1 MNKYKLFLVIAMIC
15 QHSTAMSSSLN
26 TSCSDIEWRV
36 SSNQKRLTPYNKDTL
51 LLPVEITFKEPLIN
65 NCIQGIIIDGEQRID
80 FKSHNNIFLS
90 QIYNEDLQPFENKG
104 NNQTFTTIS
113 KNRASNNKKYTIWLS
128 VPNAIDIKPG
138 RYLSNLKLTLSTGIN
153 TTKHEGKNVR
163 NHEVQYNI
171 EPTAKIKFLED
182 SKQIKKITFKPFI
195 QGKNIDVPL
204 DISTNTRLELNIES
218 DKGALTHTKY
228 SENRVH
234 YSVSINTFKF
244 KPSISNKNKN
254 IKSFMVKPE
263 KNKRINMNLKIED
276 TTTSKL
282 SGLYTDTL
290 TISVRPKL

>member
-15 QHSTAMSSSLN
+15 QYSTAMSSSLN

-36 SSNQKRLTPYNKDTL
+36 SSNPKRLITYNKDTL

-65 NCIQGIIIDGEQRID
+65 NCIQGIIIDGEQRIY

-104 NNQTFTTIS
+104 NNQTFTTIN
-113 KNRASNNKKYTIWLS
+113 KNRASNSKKYTIWLS
-128 VPNAIDIKPG
+128 VPYAIDIKPG
-138 RYLSNLKLTLSTGIN
+138 RYLSNLKLGLA
-153 TTKHEGKNVR
+153 TKHEGKNIR

-171 EPTAKIKFLED
+171 EPSAKIKLLD
-182 SKQIKKITFKPFI
+182 NSKQTKKINFKPFT
-195 QGKNIDVPL
+195 QGTSIDIPL

-218 DKGALTHTKY
+218 KKGALTHTKY
-228 SENRVH
+228 SENIVH
-234 YSVSINTFKF
+234 YSVSIDTLKF
-244 KPSISNKNKN
+244 KPNLSNKNKN
-254 IKSFMVKPE
+254 IKNFIINSE
-263 KNKRINMNLKIED
+263 KNKRINMSLKIED
-276 TTTSKL
+276 TTASKL